1 MNNFEKH
8 YCDVLSYC
16 LKKGEKVIGRNGK
29 TRQISGAQIKANIN
43 EGFPIVTGKQ
53 IFPKSC
59 FIETEWLLKGLTNV
73 KWLNE
78 RGVKIWDQWANEDG
92 ELGPVYGHQLL
103 NFNGI
108 NQIKNVLEEAKKNK
122 YSRRLLCSM
131 WNPGDLNKMNLPPCH
146 YAFQFVIFNNKV
158 DIVVSMRSLDLFI
171 GLPYDV
177 VMYATILVCFAK
189 ELKLNAN
196 EIIINAANA
205 HVYEEHVS
213 AAAIYCGRIKNKLP
227 KLKSCSTISNFSY
240 LDMNIED
247 YNFQPRLKVN
257 VIK

>member
-1 MNNFEKH
+1 MNDFEKQ
-8 YCDVLSYC
+8 YSEILSYC
-16 LKKGEKVIGRNGK
+16 LKKGHKVIGRNGK
-29 TRQISGAQIKANIN
+29 IRQISGAQIRANLN
-43 EGFPIVTGKQ
+43 NGFPIVTGKQ

-59 FIETEWLLKGLTNV
+59 FIETEWVLKGITNV

-108 NQIKNVLEEAKKNK
+108 NQLDNIIQEAKKNK
-122 YSRRLLCSM
+122 HSRRLLCSM
-131 WNPGDLNKMNLPPCH
+131 WNPIDLNKMNLPPCH
-146 YAFQFVIFNNKV
+146 YAFQFIIFNNKV
-158 DIVVSMRSLDLFI
+158 DIVVAMRSLDLFI
-171 GLPYDV
+171 GLPYDI
-177 VMYATILVCFAK
+177 VMYSTILVAFAK
-189 ELKLNAN
+189 ELNIEAN
-196 EIIINAANA
+196 EVIINAANA

-213 AAAIYCGRIKNKLP
+213 MAAIYCGRAKYKLP
-227 KLKSCSTISNFSY
+227 KLISCSTISNFSY
-240 LDMNIED
+240 LDMNIEN